1 MNELFAA
8 LPTLLHAFVTTLELT
23 FLSALAS
30 LVVGLVAAVM
40 RVSPVPPLRWVASIY
55 IRFVRNTPLTIVFFI
70 IVFGLPQVGI
80 QFSFFF
86 FALSALTL
94 YTATFVAETLRA
106 GIQAIPIGQIEAA
119 RATGLTFVQ
128 ILAYVVLPQALRS
141 VVPPLASIFIALFKN
156 SSIASAFG
164 VAEAIGTMTN
174 MVNVH
179 STIVLWVMGATA
191 IIYIAFALIFGRA
204 FAWLEQKAL
213 IVR

>member
-1 MNELFAA
+1 LNELFAA

>member
-1 MNELFAA
+1 MNELVGA

-30 LVVGLVAAVM
+30 LVVGVIAAVM
-40 RVSPVPPLRWVASIY
+40 RVSPVPPLRWVVSVY
-55 IRFVRNTPLTIVFFI
+55 VRFVRNTPLTIVFFI
-70 IVFGLPQVGI
+70 TVFGLPQVGI
-80 QFSFFF
+80 KFSFFA
-86 FALSALTL
+86 FALLALTL

-119 RATGLTFVQ
+119 RATGLTFIQV
-128 ILAYVVLPQALRS
+128 LRYVVLPQALRS

-156 SSIASAFG
+156 TSIASAFG

-179 STIVLWVMGATA
+179 STIVLGVMGATA
-191 IIYIAFALIFGRA
+191 IIYIAFALLFGRA
-204 FAWLEQKAL
+204 FAWLERKAL

>member
-1 MNELFAA
+1 MNELIGA
-8 LPTLLHAFVTTLELT
+8 LPILLHAFVTTLELT

-30 LVVGLVAAVM
+30 LIVGIIAVAM
-40 RVSPVPPLRWVASIY
+40 RVSPVPPLRSLVSVY
-55 IRFVRNTPLTIVFFI
+55 VRFVRNTPLTIVFFI
-70 IVFGLPQVGI
+70 IVFGLPPVGVS
-80 QFSFFF
+80 FSFFT
-86 FALSALTL
+86 FALLALTL

-119 RATGLTFVQ
+119 RSIGLTFIQ

-156 SSIASAFG
+156 TSIASAFG
-164 VAEAIGTMTN
+164 VAETISTMTN

-191 IIYIAFALIFGRA
+191 IIYIAFALLFGRA
-204 FAWLEQKAL
+204 FAWLERKAL